1 MSDKIFLTGAQFFA
15 YHGVSDEEQRVGGR
29 YAVDIEL
36 TYNVSRAAKSDDLAH
51 TISYSAVYDT
61 VREIVQ
67 GKSHRLIESLAEQI
81 ADALLARYPTES
93 VLVRVKKQPPPM
105 NGIIDATG
113 VEIVR
118 TKKS

>member
-15 YHGVSDEEQRVGGR
+15 HHGVSDKEQQVGGR
-29 YAVDIEL
+29 YAVDVEL
-36 TYNVSRAAKSDDLAH
+36 TYDVSRAAKLDDLAH
-51 TISYSAVYDT
+51 TISYSEVYDT

-67 GKSHRLIESLAEQI
+67 GKSHRLVESLAEQI
-81 ADALLARYPTES
+81 ADTLLARYPAET
-93 VLVRVKKQPPPM
+93 VMVRVKKQPPPID
-105 NGIIDATG
+105 GIIDAAG